1 MPSKVRGARPRINE
15 MTADTGKIGGRW
27 PAPKSGTNTMC
38 QQYGKQYCKGIC
50 GGLSNKG
57 KRGKKPY
64 LTHIYCSRCGANG
77 VWILR
82 EDAPK
87 NRCPCCKMKVR
98 SKSFKQNSGKYNTV
112 VELG

>member
-1 MPSKVRGARPRINE
+1 
-15 MTADTGKIGGRW
+15 MTADTGKIGR
-27 PAPKSGTNTMC
+27 C
-38 QQYGKQYCKGIC
+38 QHQRVALIQCVNSTVNQFCKGIC
-50 GGLSNKG
+50 GNYAKQG
-57 KRGKKPY
+57 KRGAKPY
-64 LTHIYCSRCGANG
+64 TTHVYCSRCGANG